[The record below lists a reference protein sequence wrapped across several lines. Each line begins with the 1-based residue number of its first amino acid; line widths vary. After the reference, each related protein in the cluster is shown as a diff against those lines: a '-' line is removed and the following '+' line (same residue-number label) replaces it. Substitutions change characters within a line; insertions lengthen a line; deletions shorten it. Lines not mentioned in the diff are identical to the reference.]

1 MEGTTKGKK
10 RAGALHQLVLL
21 VQHCL
26 SGTQSCP
33 QTAVTT
39 IWLPKNSVTMSF
51 KYAFFFFFLKASTQ
65 FHKRCFANFLFPHQ
79 ISPTFLYCQKQPL
92 CPGYRQK

>member
-1 MEGTTKGKK
+1 MEGTTKGRK

-21 VQHCL
+21 TQHCL

-33 QTAVTT
+33 QMAVTT

-51 KYAFFFFFLKASTQ
+51 ECAFFFF
-65 FHKRCFANFLFPHQ
+65 
-79 ISPTFLYCQKQPL
+79 
-92 CPGYRQK
+92 